1 MALYLDA
8 KVGDILTVGDTQIEI
23 LHKSGR
29 SARLKIIGPD
39 VVDLARAPRPPVPQR
54 ELALEAVDGRSQ

>member
-29 SARLKIIGPD
+29 SARLKIVGPD
-39 VVDLARAPRPPVPQR
+39 VVDLARPARPPSPQR
-54 ELALEAVDGRSQ
+54 ELALEAADGRSQ